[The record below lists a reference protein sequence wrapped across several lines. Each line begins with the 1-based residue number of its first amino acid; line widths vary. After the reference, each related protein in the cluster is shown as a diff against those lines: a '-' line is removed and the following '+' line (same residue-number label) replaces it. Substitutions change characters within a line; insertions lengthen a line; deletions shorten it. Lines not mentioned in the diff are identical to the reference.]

1 MKRIIQTIAAA
12 AFLGGI
18 VNAQEAVLNLNG
30 VSVDSLKVEKSSN
43 DMIIDMTLDFS
54 ELKIPAKRAITFIP
68 RLVSETDSVDLK
80 PITFYGRQRYL
91 YYQRQEFALGG
102 EGEIAYKSKDKP
114 EKITY
119 SDEVD
124 YQPWMGDCKLAL
136 ERRDCGCCGDVLGVQ
151 RGETHGYKEYLYQ
164 PMFAFV
170 SPKAELEKTRE
181 LKGSAFIDFVVSKT
195 DIRPEYRGNRRELAK
210 ITGTIDSVKN
220 DTDIKVIAIS
230 IKGYASPE
238 SPYSNNT
245 RLAKGRTKS
254 LCEYV
259 SKLYDFPEGFIKT
272 SYEPEDWEG
281 LRRYVGNSSLE
292 HKDEILALIDSD
304 REPDNKEWAIKSSY
318 PKDYRYLLDNCYP
331 ALRHSDYKID
341 YTIRNYTDVEEIKNV
356 LSERPQKLS
365 LRELYIVAQTYEPG
379 SDEYNEVFEVAVRM
393 FPTDEVA
400 NLNAANTAMGK
411 GDMKSAQKYLAK
423 SGNSPEAEYARGVY
437 KALNKDFAGAA
448 EIFQK
453 VENRVPQAA
462 ETLKILSENKLIKL
476 VG

>member
-1 MKRIIQTIAAA
+1 MKRIILTIAAA
-12 AFLGGI
+12 ACVSGMI
-18 VNAQEAVLNLNG
+18 TAQEAVLNLNG

-43 DMIIDMTLDFS
+43 DMLIDMTLDFS
-54 ELKIPAKRAITFIP
+54 NLKIPAKRAITFIP
-68 RLVSETDSVDLK
+68 RLVSATDSVDLK

-91 YYQRQEFALGG
+91 YYQRQEVALGG
-102 EGEIAYKSKDKP
+102 EGEMAYKSKNKP
-114 EKITY
+114 DKITY
-119 SDEVD
+119 SDEVE
-124 YQPWMGDCKLAL
+124 YQPWMSDCKLAL
-136 ERRDCGCCGDVLGVQ
+136 ERRDCGCCGDVLGIQ
-151 RGETHGYKEYLYQ
+151 RGEADGYKEYKYQ

-195 DIRPEYRGNRRELAK
+195 DIRPEYRGNNRELAK
-210 ITGTIDSVKN
+210 ITGTIDSVRN
-220 DTDIKVIAIS
+220 DSDIKVTAIS

-245 RLAKGRTKS
+245 RLAKGRTKA

-259 SKLYDFPEGFIKT
+259 SKLYDFPENFIKT

-281 LRRYVGNSSLE
+281 LRKYVENSKLE
-292 HKDEILALIDSD
+292 HRDEILALIDSN
-304 REPDNKEWAIKSSY
+304 REPDNKEWTIKSKY
-318 PKDYRYLLDNCYP
+318 PQDYRHLLDKCYP

-341 YTIRNYTDVEEIKNV
+341 YTIRNFTDVEEIKKV

-379 SDEYNEVFEVAVRM
+379 SEEFNEVFEVAVRM

-423 SGNSPEAEYARGVY
+423 AGNSPEAEYARGIY
-437 KALNKDFAGAA
+437 QALNNDFAGAA
-448 EIFQK
+448 ENFRK
-453 VENRVPQAA
+453 VENKVPQAA
-462 ETLKILSENKLIKL
+462 ETLKIFKEHKLIK
-476 VG
+476 

>member
-1 MKRIIQTIAAA
+1 M
-12 AFLGGI
+12 
-18 VNAQEAVLNLNG
+18 
-30 VSVDSLKVEKSSN
+30 
-43 DMIIDMTLDFS
+43 
-54 ELKIPAKRAITFIP
+54 
-68 RLVSETDSVDLK
+68 
-80 PITFYGRQRYL
+80 
-91 YYQRQEFALGG
+91 
-102 EGEIAYKSKDKP
+102 
-114 EKITY
+114 
-119 SDEVD
+119 
-124 YQPWMGDCKLAL
+124 
-136 ERRDCGCCGDVLGVQ
+136 
-151 RGETHGYKEYLYQ
+151 
-164 PMFAFV
+164 
-170 SPKAELEKTRE
+170 
-181 LKGSAFIDFVVSKT
+181 
-195 DIRPEYRGNRRELAK
+195 
-210 ITGTIDSVKN
+210 
-220 DTDIKVIAIS
+220 
-230 IKGYASPE
+230 
-238 SPYSNNT
+238 
-245 RLAKGRTKS
+245 
-254 LCEYV
+254 
-259 SKLYDFPEGFIKT
+259 
-272 SYEPEDWEG
+272 
-281 LRRYVGNSSLE
+281 RRYVGNSSLE

-462 ETLKILSENKLIKL
+462 ETLKILSENKLIK
-476 VG
+476 